1 MDDEKQQYLY
11 EDLYGD
17 IKHMLNLKKR
27 NLGINNVNL
36 NRSDSDDETI
46 TTKSNYNNG
55 KMNIDE
61 DFCKRLGEYLEIEI
75 NKSFPNQTKL
85 KGVLIKELRKII
97 KTGNDKE
104 LLKVAEKIRD
114 IILKEKIKFF
124 DNVSKRVAKVLID
137 KY

>member
-1 MDDEKQQYLY
+1 MSDDVQYLY

-36 NRSDSDDETI
+36 NKSDSDDETI
-46 TTKSNYNNG
+46 TTNSNYNNG

-61 DFCKRLGEYLEIEI
+61 DFCKRLGEYLEMEV

-85 KGVLIKELRKII
+85 KSVLIKELRKIV
-97 KTGNDKE
+97 KSGNDKE
-104 LLKVAEKIRD
+104 LMKVAEKIRD
-114 IILKEKIKFF
+114 IILKEKVKFF
-124 DNVSKRVAKVLID
+124 DNVSKRVAKVLIN

>member
-1 MDDEKQQYLY
+1 MADEKQYLY

-27 NLGINNVNL
+27 NLDINNVNL
-36 NRSDSDDETI
+36 DRSDSDEETI
-46 TTKSNYNNG
+46 TTNSNYNNG

-61 DFCKRLGEYLEIEI
+61 DFCKRLGEYLEMEI

-85 KGVLIKELRKII
+85 KSVLIKELRKIV
-97 KTGNDKE
+97 KSGNDKE

-124 DNVSKRVAKVLID
+124 DNVSKRVAKVLIN

>member
-1 MDDEKQQYLY
+1 MADERKYLY

-27 NLGINNVNL
+27 NLDINNVNL
-36 NRSDSDDETI
+36 DRSDSDDETI
-46 TTKSNYNNG
+46 TTNSNYNNG

-61 DFCKRLGEYLEIEI
+61 DFCKRLGEYLEMEI

-85 KGVLIKELRKII
+85 KSVLIKELRKIV
-97 KTGNDKE
+97 KSGNDKE
-104 LLKVAEKIRD
+104 LLKAAEKIRD
-114 IILKEKIKFF
+114 IILKEKVKFF
-124 DNVSKRVAKVLID
+124 DNVSKRVAKVLIN

>member
-1 MDDEKQQYLY
+1 MEEKQYLY

-27 NLGINNVNL
+27 NLDINNVNL
-36 NRSDSDDETI
+36 DRSDSDDETI
-46 TTKSNYNNG
+46 TTNSNYNNG

-61 DFCKRLGEYLEIEI
+61 DFCKRLGEYLEMEI

-85 KGVLIKELRKII
+85 KSVLIKELRKIV

-124 DNVSKRVAKVLID
+124 DNVSKRVAKVLIN

>member
-1 MDDEKQQYLY
+1 MDNENQYLY

-36 NRSDSDDETI
+36 NKSDSDDETI
-46 TTKSNYNNG
+46 TTNSNYNNG

-61 DFCKRLGEYLEIEI
+61 DFCKRLGEYLENEI

-85 KGVLIKELRKII
+85 KGVLLKELRKIV

-124 DNVSKRVAKVLID
+124 DNVSKRVAKVLIN